1 MINVLLDI
9 GVEEQTIEEVEEVIK
24 ELGDGDRKISFNEF
38 LGLIENVLEMMAN
51 ADWKW

>member
-24 ELGDGDRKISFNEF
+24 ELGEGDRKISLNEF
-38 LGLIENVLEMMAN
+38 LGLIEHVLEMMAN
-51 ADWKW
+51 AD